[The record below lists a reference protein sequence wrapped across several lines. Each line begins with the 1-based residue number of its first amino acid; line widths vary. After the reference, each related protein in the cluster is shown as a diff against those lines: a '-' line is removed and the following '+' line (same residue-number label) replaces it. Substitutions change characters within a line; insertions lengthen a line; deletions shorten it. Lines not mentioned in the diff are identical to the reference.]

1 MEKQIDLLI
10 SRAERLG
17 LHLEF
22 DCGLLIVKRTES
34 SEPEMQD
41 EMLAELGNKLSDVRR
56 LVYLRAVAARAQDFL
71 GQRIWTEEGE
81 GKLASAQ
88 GDGHLSI
95 SIERKDLR
103 HLQTVTARSEDL
115 LIVMDGEA
123 AGASSVQNDESK
135 PERPRRG
142 IFERLRGS
150 RPE

>member
-56 LVYLRAVAARAQDFL
+56 LVYLRAVGVRANEFL

-81 GKLASAQ
+81 GKLVGAQ

-103 HLQTVTARSEDL
+103 HLQTVTANVESLL
-115 LIVMDGEA
+115 LIVENVSDRAA
-123 AGASSVQNDESK
+123 AGTATET
-135 PERPRRG
+135 PEMPRKKRFG
-142 IFERLRGS
+142 VF
-150 RPE
+150 